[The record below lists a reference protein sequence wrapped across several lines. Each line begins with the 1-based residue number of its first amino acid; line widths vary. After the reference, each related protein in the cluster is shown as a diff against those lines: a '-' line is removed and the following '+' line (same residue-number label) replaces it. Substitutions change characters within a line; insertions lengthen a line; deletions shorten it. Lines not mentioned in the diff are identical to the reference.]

1 MLRLDRSRR
10 AGRHLAWKV
19 RLFSAGAVLALAG
32 IFLDDRWI
40 TGVAIVVLTA
50 GMALRFL
57 PMHEAEDEED
67 GSGENRRA

>member
-10 AGRHLAWKV
+10 TGRHLTWKV

-50 GMALRFL
+50 GVALRFL
-57 PMHEAEDEED
+57 TGD
-67 GSGENRRA
+67 GEGESGED